1 MAIWK
6 LKQQHK
12 LYLKKQPK
20 AGHTFLASLGKTRL
34 RPGGVE
40 ASDWLI
46 NNVHFTSSSQVL
58 EIACNMA
65 TTSIEIAQKYGCH
78 IIAVDM
84 DEKALANAQHN
95 VESAQL
101 SHLIQLTKANALS
114 LPFPDNSFDVVLNEA
129 MLTMYTDKAKAKL
142 VKEYYRVLKPGGL
155 LLTHDIMKI
164 NNDVDKDDL
173 IGVVKSNVAP
183 MFKQEW
189 HDLFI
194 TTGFLEVKIKSG
206 NMSLMSPI
214 GLIHDEGL
222 FRTAKIIKNGLKNK
236 QNRQRFLSMFRFFRE
251 NRHNLNYIACCS
263 KK

>member
-1 MAIWK
+1 
-6 LKQQHK
+6 
-12 LYLKKQPK
+12 
-20 AGHTFLASLGKTRL
+20 
-34 RPGGVE
+34 
-40 ASDWLI
+40 
-46 NNVHFTSSSQVL
+46 
-58 EIACNMA
+58 
-65 TTSIEIAQKYGCH
+65 
-78 IIAVDM
+78 
-84 DEKALANAQHN
+84 
-95 VESAQL
+95 
-101 SHLIQLTKANALS
+101 
-114 LPFPDNSFDVVLNEA
+114 
-129 MLTMYTDKAKAKL
+129 
-142 VKEYYRVLKPGGL
+142 
-155 LLTHDIMKI
+155 
-164 NNDVDKDDL
+164 
-173 IGVVKSNVAP
+173 P